1 MGLRCWPSGL
11 EFIFLAVRD
20 LMAWSF
26 RSLWRATAA
35 VVLCLLI
42 LLAAVVGW
50 RASRALRTATQAV
63 RSEGEIRFTARFL
76 PDPQE
81 QDFESISTPA
91 VFFQAAR
98 FLGDLY
104 IAGPAGLSQYSA
116 SGTLLRH
123 YAVGRELPSS
133 PLVAMAPA
141 VLSGS
146 REPELVIATAQ
157 DGLLVFNGRTFRQIL
172 PLDVTART
180 ITSVLPAASG
190 HLLIGTRKR
199 GVLLYDGRKIAA
211 LHPMLTTLYVTT
223 LAGTE
228 SDLWVGTLN
237 QGVLHWHAGAADSF
251 GEEQGLPD
259 RQVQSIAVSGNTT
272 FVGTVLGVA
281 VFDGGRFSRTL
292 ADGILATALLPNA
305 GQLFVGSEDQGVIA
319 IPLAGRHRINSAPS
333 DAAKLAEV
341 HQLLALDNAVFAL
354 TRSGLYR
361 MAAHGFNWQAV
372 LRPGAAVLSDRNVS
386 ALAADSK
393 GRLWVGYFDRGLDR
407 LESDH
412 GPATHVE
419 NEHVF
424 CVNRILPNSKDGTI
438 DVATANGLVR
448 FDAAGSQEQVL
459 TRADGLIADHVTD
472 IVSYQDGLA
481 LATPAGLTFLDATGA
496 RSMYAFQGLVNNHV
510 YALGV
515 SGDELMA
522 GTLGGLSQLEKG
534 DVQVNY
540 TTATPGLKHNWI
552 TAVVPIGGEWMVG
565 TYGAGVLG
573 LDRSGHFHSFETATG
588 PFEINPNAML
598 VTPTHVFAG
607 TLGNGLYVYE
617 RQSER
622 WFGVERGLPSNN
634 VTALALANGY
644 LYLGTDNG
652 LVRVQEQ
659 KLHP

>member
-1 MGLRCWPSGL
+1 MGWSLRRSWP
-11 EFIFLAVRD
+11 AV
-20 LMAWSF
+20 
-26 RSLWRATAA
+26 AA
-35 VVLCLLI
+35 AMLCLLI
-42 LLAAVVGW
+42 LLAGVVGW
-50 RASRALRTATQAV
+50 RASRALRTATQEV
-63 RSEGEIRFTARFL
+63 QSEGEIRFTARSL
-76 PDPQE
+76 PETQE

-98 FLGDLY
+98 FLGNLY
-104 IAGPAGLSQYSA
+104 IAGPAGLSQYNA
-116 SGTLLRH
+116 SGTLLKH

-133 PLVAMAPA
+133 PLVAMARA
-141 VLSGS
+141 VLSDS

-157 DGLLVFNGRTFRQIL
+157 DGLVVFNGRAFRQIF
-172 PLDVTART
+172 PQDVSART
-180 ITSVLPAASG
+180 ITSILPAASG
-190 HLLIGTRKR
+190 HLLMGTRKW
-199 GVLLYDGRKIAA
+199 GVLLYDGKKITV
-211 LHPMLTTLYVTT
+211 LHPTLSNLYVTT

-228 SDLWVGTLN
+228 SDLWVGTLA
-237 QGVLHWHAGAADSF
+237 QGVLHWHAGETDSF
-251 GEEQGLPD
+251 GEEEGLPD
-259 RQVQSIAVSGNTT
+259 RQVQSIAVSGITT

-281 VFDGGRFSRTL
+281 VFESGRFSRIL
-292 ADGILATALLPNA
+292 ADGILTTALLPNA
-305 GQLFVGSEDQGVIA
+305 GQLYVGSEDQGVIA
-319 IPLAGRHRINSAPS
+319 IPLEGRRRRNSAPA
-333 DAAKLAEV
+333 DPAELVEV
-341 HQLLALDNAVFAL
+341 HQLLAMDDAVFAL

-361 MAAHGFNWQAV
+361 MGAHGFGWQSV
-372 LRPGAAVLSDRNVS
+372 LRLGAAVLSDRNVS
-386 ALAADSK
+386 ALAADSQ

-407 LESDH
+407 LDSDH
-412 GPATHVE
+412 GPATHIE

-424 CVNRILPNSKDGTI
+424 CVNRILANSKDGTI

-448 FDAAGSQEQVL
+448 FDSAGSQQQVL

-472 IVSYQDGLA
+472 VAFYQDGLA
-481 LATPAGLTFLDATGA
+481 LATPAGLTFLDASGA

-534 DVQVNY
+534 DIQVSY

-552 TAVVPIGGEWMVG
+552 TAVVPVGGEWMIG

-598 VTPTHVFAG
+598 VTATHVFAG

-622 WFGVERGLPSNN
+622 WFAVEKGLPSAN

-644 LYLGTDNG
+644 VYVGTDNG

-659 KLHP
+659 KLRP